1 MAQKKS
7 INDFQALMNKGQGF
21 ARPARYEVVLHPPP
35 GLAKLFP
42 NTLTQGFSLMCDSIT
57 MPGHDL
63 QASAIKFGTAVETQM
78 VVSHGYTGLISATFY
93 LDRNLDLKEFFDAWQ
108 FQAVNTDTNVVS
120 YYETDDV
127 PSIKNYVGS
136 IEIHQLGSMPTT
148 DTTYSYPQS
157 EIEGAQY
164 KDAPVDRFGH
174 ELPVT
179 KTQVK
184 YNERYRTYSIE
195 VEEVYPETIGA
206 IEYAYATVDEVA
218 RLTVGFQYRK
228 WDEMPFEKANP
239 SFNT

>member
-63 QASAIKFGTAVETQM
+63 QASAIKFGTEVETQM

-93 LDRNLDLKEFFDAWQ
+93 LDHNLDLKEYFDAWQ

-120 YYETDDV
+120 YYETDDG
-127 PSIKNYVGS
+127 IKNYVGS
-136 IEIHQLGSMPTT
+136 IDIHQLGSMPTT

-228 WDEMPFEKANP
+228 WDEIPFEKANP